1 MRPAVRTELREVHAP
16 RPYPRVA
23 YPLFAQFARERGRRH
38 KHRPS
43 PRMETAQHRPE
54 AASRKTGTQR
64 HILGK
69 SGENGGGERAPVAA
83 ATAPRRPA
91 QRPLGPDM
99 DVFGLAIV
107 DTPTPSF
114 LRQSKQQ

>member
-54 AASRKTGTQR
+54 AACRKTGTQS
-64 HILGK
+64 HTLGK
-69 SGENGGGERAPVAA
+69 AGVNGGGARAPVAA
-83 ATAPRRPA
+83 ATPRP
-91 QRPLGPDM
+91 
-99 DVFGLAIV
+99 
-107 DTPTPSF
+107 PTPHRPTGAAWDESAA
-114 LRQSKQQ
+114 